1 MFTYS
6 IRKLLVLIPMLLVI
20 SFLIYGG
27 LELMPGDAVSF
38 IAGPEAMAN
47 MSPEKLD
54 ALREALGLNKPFLI
68 RYLNWLGGV
77 LRGNFGYSLTSGTPI
92 AQIVKAKLAA
102 TLELSFAALCISSF
116 LGCLL
121 GIFSALRKGS
131 FADTIL
137 TVAGMLG
144 LSIPEFF
151 FGLCSLL
158 VCAINNAIFPIG
170 GRLTAGNG
178 TVTDRLYHLILPAL
192 VMGLAM
198 SAGVMRYARSS
209 MLDSINKDYIKTARS
224 KGLPEWRVNLIHGFR
239 TALTP
244 IIVLIGFRLPTLIG
258 GSVVIEQVFQW
269 PGVGSEFIAAVRGQ
283 NYPLVMMI
291 ALLSVTAVLLASF
304 LVDLLTAILDPRV
317 RLN

>member
-1 MFTYS
+1 MPARINQINR
-6 IRKLLVLIPMLLVI
+6 IRSFNYRRKRSLTEKLHI
-20 SFLIYGG
+20 GR
-27 LELMPGDAVSF
+27 GDAVSF

-158 VCAINNAIFPIG
+158 FFAINNSIFPIG

>member
-158 VCAINNAIFPIG
+158 FFAINNSIFPIG

-178 TVTDRLYHLILPAL
+178 TVIDRLYHLILPAL

>member
-68 RYLNWLGGV
+68 RDLNCLGGV

-158 VCAINNAIFPIG
+158 FFAINNSIFPIG

>member
-158 VCAINNAIFPIG
+158 PFAINNSIFPIG

-209 MLDSINKDYIKTARS
+209 MFDSINKDYIKTARS

>member
-54 ALREALGLNKPFLI
+54 VLREALGLNKPFLI

-158 VCAINNAIFPIG
+158 FFAINNSIFPIG

-209 MLDSINKDYIKTARS
+209 MLDSINKDDIKTARS

>member
-92 AQIVKAKLAA
+92 AQIVKAKLTA

-158 VCAINNAIFPIG
+158 FFAINNSIFPIG

-209 MLDSINKDYIKTARS
+209 MFDSINKDYIKTARS

>member
-151 FGLCSLL
+151 FGLLFF
-158 VCAINNAIFPIG
+158 AINNSICPIG

>member
-158 VCAINNAIFPIG
+158 FFAINNSIFPIG

-239 TALTP
+239 TALIP

>member
-54 ALREALGLNKPFLI
+54 ALRAALGLNKPFLI

-158 VCAINNAIFPIG
+158 FFAINNSIFPIG

>member
-92 AQIVKAKLAA
+92 AQIVKAKLTA

-158 VCAINNAIFPIG
+158 FFAINNSIFPIG

-269 PGVGSEFIAAVRGQ
+269 PGVGSVFIAAVRGQ

>member
-1 MFTYS
+1 M
-6 IRKLLVLIPMLLVI
+6 LIPMLLVI

-54 ALREALGLNKPFLI
+54 ALREALGLNKPFML
-68 RYLNWLGGV
+68 RYLHWLGGV
-77 LRGNFGYSLTSGTPI
+77 LQGDFGYSLTSGTPI
-92 AQIVKAKLAA
+92 AQIVLAKLAA

-116 LGCLL
+116 LGCIL
-121 GIFSALRKGS
+121 GIISALRKGS
-131 FADTIL
+131 AADNIL

-158 VCAINNAIFPIG
+158 LFAINTDLLPIG
-170 GRLTAGNG
+170 GRLTAGDG
-178 TVTDRLYHLILPAL
+178 SIGDRLYHLILPAL

-198 SAGVMRYARSS
+198 TAGVMRYARSS
-209 MLDSINKDYIKTARS
+209 MLDSVHKDYIKTARS
-224 KGLPEWRVNLIHGFR
+224 KGLPEWKVNVIHGFR

-269 PGVGSEFIAAVRGQ
+269 PGVGSEFVAAVRGQ

-304 LVDLLTAILDPRV
+304 LVDLLTAVLDPRV
-317 RLN
+317 RLT

>member
-54 ALREALGLNKPFLI
+54 ALREAFGLNKPFLI

-116 LGCLL
+116 LGCLF

-144 LSIPEFF
+144 LSILEFF

-158 VCAINNAIFPIG
+158 FFAINNSIFPIG

>member
-158 VCAINNAIFPIG
+158 FFAINNFP
-170 GRLTAGNG
+170 
-178 TVTDRLYHLILPAL
+178 
-192 VMGLAM
+192 
-198 SAGVMRYARSS
+198 SEGV
-209 MLDSINKDYIKTARS
+209 
-224 KGLPEWRVNLIHGFR
+224 
-239 TALTP
+239 
-244 IIVLIGFRLPTLIG
+244 
-258 GSVVIEQVFQW
+258 
-269 PGVGSEFIAAVRGQ
+269 
-283 NYPLVMMI
+283 
-291 ALLSVTAVLLASF
+291 
-304 LVDLLTAILDPRV
+304 
-317 RLN
+317 

>member
-92 AQIVKAKLAA
+92 AQIVKAKLTA

-158 VCAINNAIFPIG
+158 FFAINNSIFPIG

>member
-92 AQIVKAKLAA
+92 AQIVKVKLAA

-158 VCAINNAIFPIG
+158 FFAINNSIFPIG

>member
-144 LSIPEFF
+144 LSIPEF
-151 FGLCSLL
+151 
-158 VCAINNAIFPIG
+158 FPIG

>member
-1 MFTYS
+1 M
-6 IRKLLVLIPMLLVI
+6 
-20 SFLIYGG
+20 
-27 LELMPGDAVSF
+27 
-38 IAGPEAMAN
+38 
-47 MSPEKLD
+47 
-54 ALREALGLNKPFLI
+54 
-68 RYLNWLGGV
+68 

-158 VCAINNAIFPIG
+158 FFAINNSIFPIG

>member
-137 TVAGMLG
+137 TVTGMLG

-158 VCAINNAIFPIG
+158 FFAINNSIFPIG

>member
-1 MFTYS
+1 MLSYS
-6 IRKLLVLIPMLLVI
+6 IRKLLMLIPMLLII

-54 ALREALGLNKPFLI
+54 ALRESLGLNKPFLI
-68 RYLNWLGGV
+68 RYFNWLGGV
-77 LRGNFGYSLTSGTPI
+77 LQGNFGYSLTSGTPI
-92 AQIVKAKLAA
+92 SEIVLSKLVA
-102 TLELSFAALCISSF
+102 TLELSFAALFISSV
-116 LGCLL
+116 LGSLL
-121 GIFSALRKGS
+121 GIISALRKGT
-131 FADTIL
+131 ATDNIL
-137 TVAGMLG
+137 TVVGMLG

-158 VCAINNAIFPIG
+158 FFAINNAWFPIG
-170 GRLTAGNG
+170 GRLTAGG
-178 TVTDRLYHLILPAL
+178 GGLSDRLYHLILPAV

-198 SAGVMRYARSS
+198 TAGVMRYARSS

-224 KGLPEWRVNLIHGFR
+224 KGLPEWKINLVHGFR

-244 IIVLIGFRLPTLIG
+244 IVVLIGFRLPTLIG

-269 PGVGSEFIAAVRGQ
+269 PGVGSEFVSAVRGQ

-317 RLN
+317 RLS

>member
-20 SFLIYGG
+20 NFLIYGG

-158 VCAINNAIFPIG
+158 FFAINNSIFPIG

>member
-1 MFTYS
+1 MQ
-6 IRKLLVLIPMLLVI
+6 
-20 SFLIYGG
+20 
-27 LELMPGDAVSF
+27 F
-38 IAGPEAMAN
+38 IV
-47 MSPEKLD
+47 
-54 ALREALGLNKPFLI
+54 F
-68 RYLNWLGGV
+68 
-77 LRGNFGYSLTSGTPI
+77 
-92 AQIVKAKLAA
+92 
-102 TLELSFAALCISSF
+102 
-116 LGCLL
+116 
-121 GIFSALRKGS
+121 
-131 FADTIL
+131 
-137 TVAGMLG
+137 
-144 LSIPEFF
+144 
-151 FGLCSLL
+151 
-158 VCAINNAIFPIG
+158 AINNSIFPIG

>member
-158 VCAINNAIFPIG
+158 FFAINNSIFPIG

-209 MLDSINKDYIKTARS
+209 MLYSINKDYIKTARS

>member
-1 MFTYS
+1 MFTYL

-77 LRGNFGYSLTSGTPI
+77 LQGNFGYSLTSGTPI

-158 VCAINNAIFPIG
+158 FFAINNSIFPIG

-192 VMGLAM
+192 VMGFAM

>member
-1 MFTYS
+1 MFTYL

-158 VCAINNAIFPIG
+158 FFAINNSIFPIG

>member
-1 MFTYS
+1 
-6 IRKLLVLIPMLLVI
+6 MLLVI

-158 VCAINNAIFPIG
+158 FFAINNSIFPIG

>member
-54 ALREALGLNKPFLI
+54 VLREALGLNKPFLI

-158 VCAINNAIFPIG
+158 FFAINNSIFPIG

>member
-1 MFTYS
+1 
-6 IRKLLVLIPMLLVI
+6 MLLVI

-158 VCAINNAIFPIG
+158 FFAINNSIFPIG

-224 KGLPEWRVNLIHGFR
+224 KGLPEWHVNLIHGFR

>member
-158 VCAINNAIFPIG
+158 FFAINNSIFPIG

-269 PGVGSEFIAAVRGQ
+269 PGVGSEFISAVRGQ